1 MLVHGDGPVLL
12 DRHNV
17 TGVKRVFDIVIL
29 LITGSM
35 LYNQTQSRSQSRHDA
50 ERGTVNISSVYTNSS
65 LHWSQKMTSPLA
77 VLFSGNLQKALHFRA
92 LGSLWN
98 MPESIDQELC
108 SMQEVLT
115 SLCTNSL
122 CCMANSSWLQATAAD
137 EVILSAIRHHENCL
151 SIEEVFR
158 WVKWECAMNHWKR
171 YKQWF
176 DRLTTAQ
183 SSGGRGKRMNE
194 YLGASQSTHY

>member
-1 MLVHGDGPVLL
+1 MYLTLLSCSSQVLCYTL
-12 DRHNV
+12 KLRAEVRAD
-17 TGVKRVFDIVIL
+17 T
-29 LITGSM
+29 
-35 LYNQTQSRSQSRHDA
+35 TQSEA
-50 ERGTVNISSVYTNSS
+50 LWTSVYTNSS

-158 WVKWECAMNHWKR
+158 WVKWECAMNHSKR